1 MRTINV
7 CSGIGDNIWLLMKLI
22 NQPEQFN
29 FHLPDGFPQRG
40 KQIFDI
46 LPKVAASAVYDPKV
60 KTATVLA
67 DANED
72 KKWSELTAPV
82 FNLSCNHHLDTGNR
96 IEKFLPD
103 LPTSFILPY
112 ETGEYRIEA
121 VFRLDGILTPG
132 ESGGAVET
140 IEIPHIGIYSSSY
153 RTTKAWNGW
162 SDKEWFDL
170 VSMIH
175 KRNPSYRFVI
185 IGADWD
191 IDLET
196 KIAARLDVAK
206 IPYIKLIG
214 QPLGLVC
221 EVLKRL
227 HYFIGFPSGLSIL
240 NETLGA
246 KGTLMFYPKHLEPMQ
261 NAWAD
266 PARIDDTSYKGCQF
280 CPPEQIF
287 QWMGDNNKV

>member
-1 MRTINV
+1 MATRTINV
-7 CSGIGDNIWLLMKLI
+7 PSGIGDSCWILMKLI
-22 NQPEQFN
+22 NQKEK
-29 FHLPDGFPQRG
+29 FHWRLPDGKPQRG
-40 KQIFDI
+40 KQIFDL
-46 LPKVAASAVYDPKV
+46 LPQLVESCSYDHKVT
-60 KTATVLA
+60 TATVLA

-72 KKWSELTAPV
+72 KRWSELTRPV

-112 ETGEYRIEA
+112 ETGEYDDQAGKMLFLRD
-121 VFRLDGILTPG
+121 DGGVYDTRT
-132 ESGGAVET
+132 EY
-140 IEIPHIGIYSSSY
+140 IGIYSSSY

-162 SDKEWFDL
+162 SDKEWFGL
-170 VSMIH
+170 VTLIH

-196 KIAARLDVAK
+196 KIAARLDVVK

-246 KGTLMFYPKHLEPMQ
+246 RGTLMFYPKHLEPMQ